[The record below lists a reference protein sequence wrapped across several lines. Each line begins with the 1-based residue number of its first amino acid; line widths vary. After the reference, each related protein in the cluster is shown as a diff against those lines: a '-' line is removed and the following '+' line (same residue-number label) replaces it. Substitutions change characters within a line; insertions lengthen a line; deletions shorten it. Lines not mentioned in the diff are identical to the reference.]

1 MAKYKSLEFEASCDD
16 NGEFVC
22 HSYRVKLT
30 EKKMRPLRKIH
41 KPTEQQPDLFQPFFT
56 DSAHYSQTADDV
68 FTHSYHSNFNQGN
81 NDYINNMRQQFSQM
95 RQSMLDQMESF
106 TYVKNIK
113 K

>member
-22 HSYRVKLT
+22 HSYR
-30 EKKMRPLRKIH
+30 EINRKEDAASQENTF